1 MLLSGILYT
10 ANQIKEITEKIE
22 SSVTTVPSD
31 KSSEAE
37 TAKTASLRA
46 RNTLCSVENSIIS
59 IENQLEAMKL
69 YVAAGLKASD
79 LKTSNHNR

>member
-22 SSVTTVPSD
+22 SSATTVPSD

-37 TAKTASLRA
+37 TAKTA
-46 RNTLCSVENSIIS
+46 RNTLRSVENSIIS

-79 LKTSNHNR
+79 LKANNHNR